1 MISMKN
7 QVKKNLEKSDSSMD
21 NDDNKYKCKKC
32 KDVTYIL
39 TEKGAVPCSC
49 KELREAER
57 ILSKSG
63 ISKEFANKTFDNFDY
78 SRNVQILNAYKMAR
92 EYVKNFEEIKDSRKN
107 SIIFMGSVGGGKSHL
122 SFAIAN
128 ALMKEGVG
136 VIYMGYRESIMK
148 IKQNVMNMDE
158 YEKIMSRYK
167 KCKVLLID
175 DLFKG
180 NITLSDINIMF
191 EIVNYRYFNNL
202 PMIMSTEKGG
212 KELIEIDEAIGSRI
226 LEMAKDYNMELKGGK
241 LNYRIYGK

>member
-1 MISMKN
+1 MKN

-21 NDDNKYKCKKC
+21 KDEDNKYKCKKC
-32 KDVTYIL
+32 KDVTFIL
-39 TEKGAVPCSC
+39 TERGAVPCSC

-78 SRNVQILNAYKMAR
+78 SRNVQVLNAYNMAR
-92 EYVKNFEEIKDSRKN
+92 QYVNNFQDIKDSRPN

-128 ALMKEGVG
+128 ALMKKGVG

-158 YEKIMSRYK
+158 YEKIMNRYK

-180 NITLSDINIMF
+180 NITLSDINIIF

-202 PMIMSTEKGG
+202 PMIISTEKCI
-212 KELIEIDEAIGSRI
+212 KDLLEIDEAIGSRI

>member
-1 MISMKN
+1 MKN

-21 NDDNKYKCKKC
+21 REDNKYKCKKC

-39 TEKGAVPCSC
+39 TERGAVPCSC

-78 SRNVQILNAYKMAR
+78 SRNVQVLNAYNMAR
-92 EYVKNFEEIKDSRKN
+92 QYVNNFQDIKDSRPN

-128 ALMKEGVG
+128 DLMKKGKS
-136 VIYMGYRESIMK
+136 VIYMGYRDVIIKM
-148 IKQNVMNMDE
+148 KQNVMNMDI
-158 YEKIMSRYK
+158 YEKIIKKYK
-167 KCKVLLID
+167 DCKVLMID

-180 NITLSDINIMF
+180 NITGSDINIIF
-191 EIVNYRYFNNL
+191 EIVNHRYFNNL
-202 PMIMSTEKGG
+202 PMIISTEKNMD
-212 KELIEIDEAIGSRI
+212 ELLQIDEAIGSRI
-226 LEMAKDYNMELKGGK
+226 LEMCRSHTIELKGRK
-241 LNYRIYGK
+241 LNYRL

>member
-1 MISMKN
+1 MKN
-7 QVKKNLEKSDSSMD
+7 QAKKNLEKLDNSMD
-21 NDDNKYKCKKC
+21 KEEEGNKYKCKKC

-39 TEKGAVPCSC
+39 TDEGAVPCSC
-49 KELREAER
+49 KDLREAER

-78 SRNVQILNAYKMAR
+78 TRNMQVLNSYNIAR
-92 EYVKNFEEIKDSRKN
+92 QYVKEFKDIKDNRRN

-128 ALMKEGVG
+128 ALMKNGVG
-136 VIYMGYRESIMK
+136 VVYMGYRESIMK

-158 YEKIMSRYK
+158 YEKIMNRYK

-180 NITLSDINIMF
+180 NITSSDINIIF

-202 PMIMSTEKGG
+202 SMIISTEKSSR
-212 KELIEIDEAIGSRI
+212 ELLEIDEAIGSRI
-226 LEMAKDYNMELKGGK
+226 LEMTKDYNIELKGQK